1 MSIIEYDQEIREKCR
16 EDMQNEFGFVHET
29 LLDAATLIQMIQTSV
44 ADKFLMVRK
53 VIDHQKINNFSI
65 LRGL

>member
-29 LLDAATLIQMIQTSV
+29 LLDAATLIQMIQNECS
-44 ADKFLMVRK
+44 R
-53 VIDHQKINNFSI
+53 QI
-65 LRGL
+65 LNGPQSD